1 MAQSIMM
8 FDFGTNEE
16 AAQQARQKVERWKQG
31 FRLGNKIQLKFE
43 RQESAEQESLQPEKA
58 ASAESKPGK
67 KKSPAS
73 DAKEGSADEK
83 AASGGRVR
91 VLVRLAFSEHEKI
104 SNQRWLDRIP
114 AEEPFKSAKAETVH
128 PGDAAF
134 DQLSE
139 LFDSL
144 GWRGDSEVR

>member
-1 MAQSIMM
+1 MM

-16 AAQQARQKVERWKQG
+16 AAQQARLKVERWKQG

-43 RQESAEQESLQPEKA
+43 RHESREPEGSQADEADSAEGR
-58 ASAESKPGK
+58 PGK
-67 KKSPAS
+67 KSQVS
-73 DAKEGSADEK
+73 GAKKGGADEK

-91 VLVRLAFSEHEKI
+91 VLVRLAFSDHEKI

-114 AEEPFKSAKAETVH
+114 AEEPFKSAQAETVH

-134 DQLSE
+134 DQTSE

-144 GWRGDSEVR
+144 S

>member
-1 MAQSIMM
+1 MAQAIMM

-16 AAQQARQKVERWKQG
+16 AAQQARLKVERWKQG
-31 FRLGNKIQLKFE
+31 FRLGNKIQMKFE
-43 RQESAEQESLQPEKA
+43 RQASAEKEGSPAEKA

-73 DAKEGSADEK
+73 GAKEGGTDGK

-91 VLVRLAFSEHEKI
+91 VLLRLAFSDHDKI

-128 PGDAAF
+128 PGDEAF
-134 DQLSE
+134 SKTSE
-139 LFDSL
+139 LFESL
-144 GWRGDSEVR
+144 S

>member
-1 MAQSIMM
+1 MM

-16 AAQQARQKVERWKQG
+16 AAQQARLKVERWKQG
-31 FRLGNKIQLKFE
+31 FRLGNKIQMKFE
-43 RQESAEQESLQPEKA
+43 RQESAETESLPAEKA

-73 DAKEGSADEK
+73 GAKEGGTDGK

-91 VLVRLAFSEHEKI
+91 VLLRLAFSDHEKI

-114 AEEPFKSAKAETVH
+114 AEEPFKSAQAETVH
-128 PGDAAF
+128 SGDAAF
-134 DQLSE
+134 DQTSE

-144 GWRGDSEVR
+144 S

>member
-16 AAQQARQKVERWKQG
+16 AAQQARLKVERWKQG

-43 RQESAEQESLQPEKA
+43 RQESAEPEGLPVEKA
-58 ASAESKPGK
+58 ASAEGKPGK
-67 KKSPAS
+67 KTQVSG
-73 DAKEGSADEK
+73 AKKGGADEK
-83 AASGGRVR
+83 TASGGCVR
-91 VLVRLAFSEHEKI
+91 VLVRLAFSDHEKI

-128 PGDAAF
+128 PGDASF
-134 DQLSE
+134 DQTSE

-144 GWRGDSEVR
+144 S

>member
-1 MAQSIMM
+1 MV

-43 RQESAEQESLQPEKA
+43 RQESAEPEGAQAEKV
-58 ASAESKPGK
+58 ASAESQPGK
-67 KKSPAS
+67 KKSPVS
-73 DAKEGSADEK
+73 GAKEGEK
-83 AASGGRVR
+83 AASGGHVR
-91 VLVRLAFSEHEKI
+91 LMVRLAFSDHEKI
-104 SNQRWLDRIP
+104 LYQRWLDRIP

-134 DQLSE
+134 AQLSE
-139 LFDSL
+139 MFDSL